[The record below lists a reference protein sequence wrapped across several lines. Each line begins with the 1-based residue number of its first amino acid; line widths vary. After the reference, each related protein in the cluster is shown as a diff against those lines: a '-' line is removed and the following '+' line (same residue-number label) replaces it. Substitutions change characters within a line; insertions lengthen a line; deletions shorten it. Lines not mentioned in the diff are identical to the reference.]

1 MGWWLIPKGNTLAF
15 GINGLLSGRRS
26 GPRCLPIKGKC
37 SRICKFIPDICSL
50 HNPASKKHGKQ
61 PTEHHQIIRGQ
72 MITKIEDA
80 ASEDLYIRQHPER
93 QGEETLPHSR
103 SYGLRAQFTEIRFQ
117 EIINST
123 LGPRQQTGEN
133 RNFSIP
139 DLIPPITIKAQS
151 SRKIVWKSSGA

>member
-1 MGWWLIPKGNTLAF
+1 
-15 GINGLLSGRRS
+15 
-26 GPRCLPIKGKC
+26 
-37 SRICKFIPDICSL
+37 
-50 HNPASKKHGKQ
+50 
-61 PTEHHQIIRGQ
+61 